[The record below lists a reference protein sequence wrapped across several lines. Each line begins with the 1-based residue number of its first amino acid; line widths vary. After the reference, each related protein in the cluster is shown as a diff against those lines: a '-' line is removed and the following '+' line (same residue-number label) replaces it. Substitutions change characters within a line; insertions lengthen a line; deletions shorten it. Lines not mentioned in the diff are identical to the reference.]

1 MDVNVDIRKISIGSD
16 YKSSAMHYLVGQKI
30 LNGLYSI
37 HLIKQDQN
45 TQSIKIWIEK
55 ENEVMLW
62 KSLIHQCLFLSNI
75 ILIFNEVTFLFYCHT
90 CKKQKI

>member
-37 HLIKQDQN
+37 HLIKQDQS

-62 KSLIHQCLFLSNI
+62 KEFNSSMPVSIEYNI
-75 ILIFNEVTFLFYCHT
+75 NF
-90 CKKQKI
+90 